1 MRNDM
6 AQIFARAA
14 EAVASAKH
22 LYITAGAGMGVDSGL
37 PDFRGDEGF
46 WRAYPALRGYP
57 FQQMANPRWFVEDPA
72 RAWGFYGHRLNLYRS
87 TVPHAGYD
95 VLRKWA
101 DRTEHFVFTSNVDG
115 AFQKAGFEQHKINE
129 CHGSLR
135 HVQYVDPIFGQ
146 DIWSA
151 EDVVVN
157 VDMDTVR
164 ASEPLPKRN
173 GRLLRPNVLMFGD
186 WDWIASRSA
195 EQENRCEAW
204 LNEVSPEDMVVVEM
218 GAGTAIPTVR
228 NQGDR
233 LERLGATLIRINPRD
248 FHGSERTI
256 SISSGAKSALLAI
269 DALIH

>member
-1 MRNDM
+1 MVNEMTDL
-6 AQIFARAA
+6 FARAA
-14 EAVASAKH
+14 EAIDSAKH
-22 LYITAGAGMGVDSGL
+22 IYITAGAGMGVDSGL

-101 DRTEHFVFTSNVDG
+101 HQKDHFIFTSNVDG
-115 AFQKAGFEQHKINE
+115 AFQKAGFEQQKINE
-129 CHGSLR
+129 CHGSLC
-135 HVQYVDPIFGQ
+135 HLQYVDPTLGQ

-151 EDVVVN
+151 EGVVID

-164 ASEPLPKRN
+164 AADPLPRRN
-173 GRLLRPNVLMFGD
+173 GHLLRPNVLMFGD
-186 WDWIASRSA
+186 WNWLASRSA
-195 EQENRCEAW
+195 EQEDRCEAW
-204 LNEVSPEDMVVVEM
+204 LNEASLDDLVIVEM

-228 NQGDR
+228 NQGNR

-256 SISSGAKSALLAI
+256 SISSGAEDALLAI
-269 DALIH
+269 DSLIH